1 MIFNVRTCGIQTSLL
16 WKLKGKLSFW
26 PSTCGLREIFT
37 FNCALGKPQEKW
49 KHWISVVGL
58 EVHAQ
63 IKTNSKLFS
72 GSANKFASPANSLVS
87 LFDCAIPGTLP
98 VLNKHSIEAAILTA
112 LALNCNV
119 NLISEF
125 DRKHYFYADMPA
137 GYQITQQRIPLAV
150 DGHLD
155 FAVFSPAVH
164 KVPYK
169 KQSKIKQLQLEQDSG
184 KSLHEESSFG
194 SLIDLNR
201 AGVGLMELV
210 FEPDLKDGEEAVACV
225 SELVRILEFLGTCD
239 CKMEEGSLRVDA
251 NVSVHKAG
259 DNFGTRTEIKNLNS
273 LRALSRS
280 IDYEIS
286 RQIAVLENG
295 GKIINETR
303 GYDPQLKTT
312 LSMRDKEEKQDYRYM
327 PEPNLLPLNL
337 LELKLHPSDF
347 RARIPVLPEQQRTV
361 LMNKYQLSLETTIQL
376 VNGGN
381 IGYFE
386 DVMGALPDLPVKKVC
401 SLLLTDMLGLLHKD
415 ERTIHQ
421 CPVHPRRF
429 AEVVELVKNKT
440 ITHAAS
446 QNLLSI
452 LYRGDKRKPKQ
463 VVEEEGWAMIND
475 SKKLE
480 AICQQILSSNPK
492 AVASFRAGKTKVFKS
507 LSAHLNKE
515 CNNKYDMGE
524 ATQTLRRLLQERVE

>member
-194 SLIDLNR
+194 
-201 AGVGLMELV
+201 
-210 FEPDLKDGEEAVACV
+210 
-225 SELVRILEFLGTCD
+225 
-239 CKMEEGSLRVDA
+239 
-251 NVSVHKAG
+251 
-259 DNFGTRTEIKNLNS
+259 
-273 LRALSRS
+273 
-280 IDYEIS
+280 
-286 RQIAVLENG
+286 
-295 GKIINETR
+295 
-303 GYDPQLKTT
+303 
-312 LSMRDKEEKQDYRYM
+312 
-327 PEPNLLPLNL
+327 
-337 LELKLHPSDF
+337 
-347 RARIPVLPEQQRTV
+347 
-361 LMNKYQLSLETTIQL
+361 
-376 VNGGN
+376 
-381 IGYFE
+381 
-386 DVMGALPDLPVKKVC
+386 
-401 SLLLTDMLGLLHKD
+401 
-415 ERTIHQ
+415 
-421 CPVHPRRF
+421 
-429 AEVVELVKNKT
+429 
-440 ITHAAS
+440 
-446 QNLLSI
+446 
-452 LYRGDKRKPKQ
+452 
-463 VVEEEGWAMIND
+463 
-475 SKKLE
+475 
-480 AICQQILSSNPK
+480 
-492 AVASFRAGKTKVFKS
+492 
-507 LSAHLNKE
+507 
-515 CNNKYDMGE
+515 
-524 ATQTLRRLLQERVE
+524 